1 VSDWEEE
8 EEEESGEEK
17 SLGAIGAG
25 GR

>member
-1 VSDWEEE
+1 VSDWEE

>member
-1 VSDWEEE
+1 VSDWEE

-17 SLGAIGAG
+17 SVGAIGAG